1 MSVVVNLEEN
11 LGFTKVPSSTMDEFR
26 WSRGTH
32 DQSSWT
38 ILHQNLEKYKVEQFF
53 LSVQVDGN
61 PVYCNFVGNLIP

>member
-11 LGFTKVPSSTMDEFR
+11 LGFTKVPSSTTDEFR
-26 WSRGTH
+26 WSRGTY

-53 LSVQVDGN
+53 YPCRLMEIQFIAILLV
-61 PVYCNFVGNLIP
+61 I